1 MTKKCLISINCLSP
15 RVEQSVVE
23 RQKEKE
29 EYSDFI
35 LKASHMIMEHKTLIQ
50 VRLLYSFT
58 HLLLLLNCRLGQM
71 RGAESENVLLD
82 DKFSTCSSCRLLFSN
97 TLVKHHK

>member
-1 MTKKCLISINCLSP
+1 M
-15 RVEQSVVE
+15 EQSVVE

-50 VRLLYSFT
+50 VRLLKVYSFT
-58 HLLLLLNCRLGQM
+58 HLLSLLNCRFGQM
-71 RGAESENVLLD
+71 RGAESDNVLPY

-97 TLVKHHK
+97 TLVKQHK